1 MLPNIGY
8 GELLIILVVALLLFG
23 AARIPEVAKSL
34 GRSVNAFKQGLKEG
48 LDDKDDKGGKDG
60 PKAVGSDQDKK

>member
-8 GELLIILVVALLLFG
+8 GELLIIMVVALLLFG
-23 AARIPEVAKSL
+23 ADRIPDVAKSL

-48 LDDKDDKGGKDG
+48 LGDKDEKGGKDG
-60 PKAVGSDQDKK
+60 SNAVGSDQDKK